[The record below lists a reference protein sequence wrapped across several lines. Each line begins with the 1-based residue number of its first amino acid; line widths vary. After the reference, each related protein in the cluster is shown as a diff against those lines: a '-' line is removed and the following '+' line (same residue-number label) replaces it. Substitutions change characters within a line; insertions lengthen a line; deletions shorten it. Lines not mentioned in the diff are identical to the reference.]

1 MPESRASH
9 LFAVFALAAIALVW
23 AGGFPATKYCLQAG
37 LSVGALLSLRF
48 AIGTAGLGLMLLVL
62 RVPIRKQDALDGLWL
77 GLVLATLFWL
87 QTDGLRF
94 TTTSKSGFI
103 TGLYVIFTPM
113 VALLAGDRLRPS
125 HGLGALVA
133 LTGLALLVREPGS
146 ASSGAWGGWNRGD
159 SETFLAA
166 ILCGFHIVMTAH
178 YSRRSS
184 GWVLAFMQVVVTGV
198 ISFAITLALPA
209 PHGFQM
215 MGPALAKGGTW
226 VALAFMGLL
235 ATTLAFYVQSTYQ
248 ARLGATESAIIFSS
262 EPVWTA
268 CIAISGLVP
277 GIREHLSPL
286 QLAGGGLILA
296 ATLVA
301 ELAPRL
307 LRRVTSIEAE
317 DTIG

>member
-9 LFAVFALAAIALVW
+9 LVAVLSLAGIALVW

-37 LSVGALLSLRF
+37 LSVGAILAIRF
-48 AIGTAGLGLMLLVL
+48 AIGTAGLGLMLLLL
-62 RVPIRKQDALDGLWL
+62 RIPIRRRDALDGLWL

-133 LTGLALLVREPGS
+133 LAGLALLVREPGS
-146 ASSGAWGGWNRGD
+146 AWGGWNRGD

-166 ILCGFHIVMTAH
+166 VLCGFHIVMTAH
-178 YSRRSS
+178 FSRRAS
-184 GWVLAFMQVVVTGV
+184 GWVLAFMQVAVTGAV
-198 ISFAITLALPA
+198 SLAITLALPA
-209 PHGFQM
+209 PYGFQNV
-215 MGPALAKGGTW
+215 GPALAKGGTW
-226 VALAFMGLL
+226 VALGFMGLL
-235 ATTLAFYVQSTYQ
+235 ATTLAFYVQSTFQ
-248 ARLGATESAIIFSS
+248 ARLGATESAVIFSS

-286 QLAGGGLILA
+286 QLAGGGLILT

-307 LRRVTSIEAE
+307 LRKVTPIEAE
-317 DTIG
+317 ETIG

>member
-1 MPESRASH
+1 MPKSRPSH
-9 LFAVFALAAIALVW
+9 LFAVCALASISLVW
-23 AGGFPATKYCLQAG
+23 AGGFPAAKFSLQAG

-48 AIGTAGLGLMLLVL
+48 AIGTAGLGLLMLLL
-62 RVPIRKQDALDGLWL
+62 KVPMRRRDALDGLWL

-113 VALLAGDRLRPS
+113 VALLFGDRLRPS
-125 HGLGALVA
+125 HALGALVA
-133 LTGLALLVREPGS
+133 ATGLALLVREPGT
-146 ASSGAWGGWNRGD
+146 AWGGWNRGD
-159 SETFLAA
+159 SETLLAA
-166 ILCGFHIVMTAH
+166 VLCGFHIVMTSH
-178 YSRRSS
+178 FSRRSS
-184 GWVLAFMQVVVTGV
+184 GWVLAFMQVAVTCGISLVVT
-198 ISFAITLALPA
+198 LCLPA
-209 PHGFQM
+209 PFGFQ
-215 MGPALAKGGTW
+215 GAGAALAKSGTW
-226 VALAFMGLL
+226 VALLFMGLL

-268 CIAISGLVP
+268 ALAMSGWVP
-277 GIREHLSPL
+277 GIREHLSPI

-301 ELAPRL
+301 ELGPRL
-307 LRRVTSIEAE
+307 LKRLSPAESEEA
-317 DTIG
+317 IG

>member
-1 MPESRASH
+1 MPKSRPSH
-9 LFAVFALAAIALVW
+9 LLAVCALASISLVW
-23 AGGFPATKYCLQAG
+23 AGGFPAAKFSLQAG

-48 AIGTAGLGLMLLVL
+48 AIGTAGLGLLMLLLKVPL
-62 RVPIRKQDALDGLWL
+62 RRRDAMDGLWL

-113 VALLAGDRLRPS
+113 VALLFGDRLRPS
-125 HGLGALVA
+125 HALGALVA
-133 LTGLALLVREPGS
+133 TAGLALLVREPGTP
-146 ASSGAWGGWNRGD
+146 WGGWNRGD
-159 SETFLAA
+159 TETLLGAV
-166 ILCGFHIVMTAH
+166 LCGFHIVMTSH
-178 YSRRSS
+178 FSRRSS
-184 GWVLAFMQVVVTGV
+184 GWVLAFMQVAVTGAC
-198 ISFAITLALPA
+198 SLLLTLCLPA
-209 PHGFQM
+209 PCGFQ
-215 MGPALAKGGTW
+215 GAGVALAKGGTW
-226 VALAFMGLL
+226 VALGFMGLL

-268 CIAISGLVP
+268 ALAMSGWVP

-301 ELAPRL
+301 ELGPRL
-307 LRRVTSIEAE
+307 LKRLSPAESEEA
-317 DTIG
+317 IG